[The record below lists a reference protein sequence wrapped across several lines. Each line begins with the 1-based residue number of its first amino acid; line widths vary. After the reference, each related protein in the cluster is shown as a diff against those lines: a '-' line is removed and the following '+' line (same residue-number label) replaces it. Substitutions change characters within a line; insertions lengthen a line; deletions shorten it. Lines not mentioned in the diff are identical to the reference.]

1 MAGLFPTPS
10 FLSLHISHFWVIPK
24 NNQPSKWRLI
34 LDLSSPEGHSVNDG
48 IPKTTFTVQHVSV
61 NAVIGGIMSNGCG
74 TLMAKFDMVL
84 GDV

>member
-1 MAGLFPTPS
+1 M
-10 FLSLHISHFWVIPK
+10 
-24 NNQPSKWRLI
+24 
-34 LDLSSPEGHSVNDG
+34 NDG